1 MLASLAAPGG
11 GSQPAPSSQHSAGN
25 VTGLSALE
33 FLSLPAQARLA
44 VTVQG
49 QQTDGVQGFLALRK
63 M

>member
-11 GSQPAPSSQHSAGN
+11 GSQLAPNSQHSAGN